1 MGRLTGPET
10 RSHTPRALAFQ
21 SRVYTAA
28 LFVLNPTMVATTKP
42 RLLGIGGPMK
52 GTAFPLPDGEVS
64 IGRDSSNQ
72 LWVADPALSR
82 RHCLVIAAGGQ
93 FSIRDL
99 GSRNGT
105 LVNGVPVEQQ
115 QIRHGD
121 QIYIGDS
128 MLVFLL
134 EEGEMHFERNPV
146 EFADTVAFEGS
157 PLVLRA
163 EDSLYLRPDKVGAN
177 LPATA
182 RWARDLNSL
191 LKIATGI
198 GGIRDQESL
207 QWQLLGFIFDVV
219 PAERGAVLL
228 GKHAEEFTSTA
239 AWDRVRGPGHPV
251 RVSRSLVQ
259 RVLRDRVGLV
269 VSDVS
274 GNEELRQV
282 KTLVELKVRCLLCV
296 PLTVADKM
304 LGVIYVDSCDPTT
317 AFDESHLQVMTAVAG
332 IASLAFD
339 NVHHLEQLRQE
350 NQELRA
356 EIELEHNMVGGSPA
370 MRKVFEFIRRVA
382 PTESTVLIQGESGT
396 GKELVAHAIHRNSPR
411 ADRPFVAINC
421 AAIAETLLES
431 ELFGH
436 EKGAFTGATSQKK
449 GKVEIAE
456 GGTLFLDEIGE
467 LAPGLQAKL
476 LRVLQEREFER
487 VGGTRP
493 IKLDIRLVAATNRS
507 LPEAVKAGTFRND
520 LYYRLNVVSLTVPA
534 LRERREDVSLLAS
547 YFLTK
552 ASRKCKTRVKPLSP
566 EALACL
572 MQYDW
577 PGNVRELENAL
588 ERALVLGS
596 TDSILPDDLPEAILE
611 AGSAAPTSTDKYHG
625 TIKETKKQLVLQALQ
640 QANGSY
646 IEAAKALGM
655 HPNSLLRLI
664 RNLDL
669 KAVKA
674 GMQTPE

>member
-1 MGRLTGPET
+1 M
-10 RSHTPRALAFQ
+10 
-21 SRVYTAA
+21 AA
-28 LFVLNPTMVATTKP
+28 LSVLNTDSMATDVNP
-42 RLLGIGGPMK
+42 RLLGISGPLK
-52 GTAFPLPDGEVS
+52 GAAFPLPVGEVS

-82 RHCLVIAAGGQ
+82 RHCLLLQNDGQ

-115 QIRHGD
+115 QVRHGD
-121 QIYIGDS
+121 QIFIGDS
-128 MLVFLL
+128 VLIFLT
-134 EEGEMHFERNPV
+134 EEGGGHFDRNPV
-146 EFADTVAFEGS
+146 EFADTTAFDGP
-157 PLVLRA
+157 PLLLRA
-163 EDSLYLRPDKVGAN
+163 EDSLYLRPDKSISS
-177 LPATA
+177 LPPTA

-198 GGIRDQESL
+198 GGIRDQDSL

-228 GKHAEEFTSTA
+228 GDRPEEFASTA
-239 AWDRVRGPGHPV
+239 AWDRVCGPGHPV
-251 RVSRSLVQ
+251 RVSRTVVE
-259 RVLRDRVGLV
+259 RVLRDRVGVV

-274 GNEELRQV
+274 GHEALSQV
-282 KTLVELKVRCLLCV
+282 KTLTELKVSCLLCV
-296 PLTVADKM
+296 PLMAAGRV
-304 LGVIYVDSCDPTT
+304 LGAIYVDSCNP
-317 AFDESHLQVMTAVAG
+317 AARFDENHLQVMAAVAG
-332 IASLAFD
+332 IASLAFE
-339 NVHHLEQLRQE
+339 NVRHWEQLRME

-356 EIELEHNMVGGSPA
+356 EIELEHNMVGASPS
-370 MRKVFEFIRRVA
+370 MRRVFEFIRRVA
-382 PTESTVLIQGESGT
+382 PTDSTVLVQGESGT
-396 GKELVAHAIHRNSPR
+396 GKELVAHAIHRNSSR
-411 ADRPFVAINC
+411 AERPFVAINC
-421 AAIAETLLES
+421 AAMVETLLES

-449 GKVEIAE
+449 GKVEVAE

-467 LAPGLQAKL
+467 LAPALQAKL

-487 VGGTRP
+487 LGGTRP
-493 IKLDIRLVAATNRS
+493 IKLNIRLIAATNRN
-507 LPEAVKAGTFRND
+507 LPDAVKAGTFRND
-520 LYYRLNVVSLTVPA
+520 LYYRLNVVTLSMPA
-534 LRERREDVSLLAS
+534 LRERRDDIPLLAN
-547 YFLTK
+547 FFVAK
-552 ASRKCKTRVKPLSP
+552 ASRKCNMRTKPLAA
-566 EALACL
+566 ETLACL
-572 MQYDW
+572 TGYDW

-596 TDSILPDDLPEAILE
+596 TDSILPDDLPEAIVE
-611 AGSAAPTSTDKYHG
+611 AGAIAPVATDKYHG

-640 QANGSY
+640 QANGNY

-669 KAVKA
+669 KGVKA
-674 GMQTPE
+674 GMTGSE

>member
-1 MGRLTGPET
+1 MTSE
-10 RSHTPRALAFQ
+10 
-21 SRVYTAA
+21 
-28 LFVLNPTMVATTKP
+28 LNP
-42 RLLGIGGPMK
+42 RLVGIGGPLK
-52 GTAFPLPDGEVS
+52 GTSFSLSPGEVS

-72 LWVADPALSR
+72 LWAPDPALSR
-82 RHCLVIAAGGQ
+82 RHCLVVATGEQ
-93 FSIRDL
+93 VSIRDL

-105 LVNGVPVEQQ
+105 LVNGVPIEQQ
-115 QIRHGD
+115 QMRHGD

-128 MLVFLL
+128 VLLFLL
-134 EEGEMHFERNPV
+134 NKDGEHFARNPV
-146 EFADTVAFEGS
+146 EFQDTAPFEGS
-157 PLVLRA
+157 PLMLRA
-163 EDSLYLRPDKVGAN
+163 EDSLYLQPEKTVAS
-177 LPATA
+177 LPSSA
-182 RWARDLNSL
+182 RRARDLNSL

-228 GKHAEEFTSTA
+228 CDHPEEFTSTA

-251 RVSRSLVQ
+251 RVSRTVVQ
-259 RVLRDRVGLV
+259 RALKERVGLV
-269 VSDVS
+269 VSDVM
-274 GNEELRQV
+274 GNEALRQV
-282 KTLVELKVRCLLCV
+282 KTLFELKVRSLLCV
-296 PLTVADKM
+296 PLAVAGRVLGAIYLDTTSPTVQFDAD
-304 LGVIYVDSCDPTT
+304 
-317 AFDESHLQVMTAVAG
+317 HLQVMTAVVG

-339 NVHHLEQLRQE
+339 NVHHWESLRQE

-370 MRKVFEFIRRVA
+370 MRKVFDFIRRVA
-382 PTESTVLIQGESGT
+382 PTDSTVLVQGESGT
-396 GKELVAHAIHRNSPR
+396 GKELVAHALHRNSPR

-436 EKGAFTGATSQKK
+436 EKGAFTGAAAQKK
-449 GKVEIAE
+449 GKVEVAE

-487 VGGTRP
+487 LGGTRP
-493 IKLDIRLVAATNRS
+493 IKLNIRLVAATNRS
-507 LPEAVKAGTFRND
+507 LPEAVKVGTFRND
-520 LYYRLNVVSLTVPA
+520 LYYRLNVVTLNMPA
-534 LRERREDVSLLAS
+534 LRERREDISVLAEH
-547 YFLTK
+547 FAAK
-552 ASRKCKTRVKPLSP
+552 ASRKCGMRLKPLSS

-572 MQYDW
+572 MHYDW

-596 TDSILPDDLPEAILE
+596 TDSILPDDLPEAVLE
-611 AGSAAPTSTDKYHG
+611 AGSTPTASTDKYHG
-625 TIKETKKQLVLQALQ
+625 SIKETKKQLILQALH

-646 IEAAKALGM
+646 LEAARALGM

-674 GMQTPE
+674 GMQAPGAE

>member
-1 MGRLTGPET
+1 M
-10 RSHTPRALAFQ
+10 
-21 SRVYTAA
+21 
-28 LFVLNPTMVATTKP
+28 ATEINP
-42 RLLGIGGPMK
+42 RLLGISGPLK
-52 GTAFPLPDGEVS
+52 GAAFPLPEGEVS

-72 LWVADPALSR
+72 LWTADPAMSR
-82 RHCLVIAAGGQ
+82 RHCLLLPDGSGQ

-99 GSRNGT
+99 KSRNGT

-121 QIYIGDS
+121 QIFIGDS
-128 MLVFLL
+128 VLIFLI
-134 EEGEMHFERNPV
+134 EEGGNQFQKNPV
-146 EFADTVAFEGS
+146 EFAETAGFEGH
-157 PLVLRA
+157 PLLLRA
-163 EDSLYLRPDKVGAN
+163 EDSLYLRPEKVVAS
-177 LPATA
+177 LPPSA

-198 GGIRDQESL
+198 GGIRDQDSL
-207 QWQLLGFIFDVV
+207 QWQLLGFIFDIV
-219 PAERGAVLL
+219 PAERGAILL
-228 GKHAEEFTSTA
+228 GDRAEEFGSTA

-251 RVSRSLVQ
+251 RVSRTVVA
-259 RVLRDRVGLV
+259 RVMRDRVGMV

-274 GNEELRQV
+274 GNETLRQV
-282 KTLVELKVRCLLCV
+282 KTLSELKVSCLLCV
-296 PLTVADKM
+296 PLMAAGKI
-304 LGVIYVDSCDPTT
+304 LGVIYVDSCNP
-317 AFDESHLQVMTAVAG
+317 AAIFDENHLQVMAAVAG
-332 IASLAFD
+332 IASLALE
-339 NVHHLEQLRQE
+339 NVRHWEQLRLE

-356 EIELEHNMVGGSPA
+356 EIELEHNMVGNSPN

-382 PTESTVLIQGESGT
+382 PTDSTVLIQGESGT

-436 EKGAFTGATSQKK
+436 EKGAFTGAASQKK

-493 IKLDIRLVAATNRS
+493 IKLNIRVIAATNRS
-507 LPEAVKAGTFRND
+507 LPDSVKAGTFRND
-520 LYYRLNVVSLTVPA
+520 LFYRLNVVTLTTPA
-534 LRERREDVSLLAS
+534 LRERREDIPLLADH
-547 YFLTK
+547 FVAK
-552 ASRKCKTRVKPLSP
+552 ASRKCSMRARPLAP
-566 EALACL
+566 ETLACL
-572 MQYDW
+572 TQYDW

-611 AGSAAPTSTDKYHG
+611 SGSQTPASTDKYHG
-625 TIKETKKQLVLQALQ
+625 TIKEAKKQLILQALQ
-640 QANGSY
+640 QANGNY

-655 HPNSLLRLI
+655 HQNSLLRLI

-674 GMQTPE
+674 GMQSDL